1 MTSLPKS
8 LDPKTLATLEGLQ
21 VRSRQIVEGLLAG
34 THRSPFRGVSVE
46 FAEHREYVQG
56 DDLRHVDW
64 NVYARTDKLYLKQFV
79 DETNLHCVLLVDS
92 SASMQFATEQS
103 LSKYEYAQCLAA
115 ALGWLVLRNG
125 DAVGAAVSELP
136 LKQWLPSASHSEQFQ
151 RLIDLLTK
159 VEIQTQSPSKSF
171 SDFLTQGAV
180 QLSQKSIV
188 FILSDFFMDSEA
200 LTRGVERLKV
210 KGHDVTLFHVLDR
223 GELKF
228 PFQGDVELNSLEGQQ
243 TVQVDADLIG
253 GRYQEL
259 IEQFCQNLE
268 ATVRNLG
275 ADYELLASD
284 VNLQMALLTYFQRS
298 ASRRSV

>member
-64 NVYARTDKLYLKQFV
+64 NVYGRTDKLYLKQFV

-115 ALGWLVLRNG
+115 ALGW
-125 DAVGAAVSELP
+125 
-136 LKQWLPSASHSEQFQ
+136 
-151 RLIDLLTK
+151 
-159 VEIQTQSPSKSF
+159 
-171 SDFLTQGAV
+171 
-180 QLSQKSIV
+180 
-188 FILSDFFMDSEA
+188 
-200 LTRGVERLKV
+200 
-210 KGHDVTLFHVLDR
+210 
-223 GELKF
+223 
-228 PFQGDVELNSLEGQQ
+228 
-243 TVQVDADLIG
+243 
-253 GRYQEL
+253 
-259 IEQFCQNLE
+259 
-268 ATVRNLG
+268 
-275 ADYELLASD
+275 
-284 VNLQMALLTYFQRS
+284 
-298 ASRRSV
+298 